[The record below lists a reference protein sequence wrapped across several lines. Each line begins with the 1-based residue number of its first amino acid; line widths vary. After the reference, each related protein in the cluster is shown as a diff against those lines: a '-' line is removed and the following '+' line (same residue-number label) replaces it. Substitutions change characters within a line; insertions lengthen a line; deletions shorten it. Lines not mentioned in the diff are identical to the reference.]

1 MKEKYLNSTISFITK
16 YKEYSNEE
24 IENMRYSLEGLYLTF
39 TKLIIIFTLAILLGI
54 WKEVLV
60 LLVLF
65 NIIRFTGFGF
75 HAKTSMQCL
84 ITSTTLFIGLPYLV
98 LYLEP
103 SKTIMLVLGII
114 SLIILSIF
122 APADTIKR
130 PLPNANKRLYRK
142 IGTIVISSIF
152 IIMSLIIKNTTILY
166 LLILSLVI
174 EAIMVSPLIYKIF
187 GQPYRN
193 YLNYKKA

>member
-39 TKLIIIFTLAILLGI
+39 TKLVVIFSLAIILGI
-54 WKEVLV
+54 FKEVII
-60 LLVLF
+60 LLILF

-75 HAKTSMQCL
+75 HAKKSMECL
-84 ITSTTLFIGLPYLV
+84 ITSTLLFVGIPYLV

-103 SKTIMLVLGII
+103 NKITLLVIGII
-114 SLIILSIF
+114 SLIILSIY
-122 APADTIKR
+122 APADTVKR
-130 PLPNANKRLYRK
+130 PLPNKKKRLYRK
-142 IGTIVISSIF
+142 IGTIVIASIF
-152 IIMSLIIKNTTILY
+152 ITISLFIKNNTISY
-166 LLILSLVI
+166 LLIIALFI
-174 EAIMVSPLIYKIF
+174 ESIMVSPLIYKIF

>member
-16 YKEYSNEE
+16 YKDYSEDE

-39 TKLIIIFTLAILLGI
+39 TKLIVIFTLAIILGI
-54 WKEVLV
+54 FKEVII
-60 LLVLF
+60 LLLLF

-75 HAKTSMQCL
+75 HAKTSLECL
-84 ITSTTLFIGLPYLV
+84 ITSTLLVIGLPYLI

-103 SKTIMLVLGII
+103 NKWIMFSLGLM
-114 SLIILSIF
+114 SLIVLAVF
-122 APADTIKR
+122 APADTVKR
-130 PLPNANKRLYRK
+130 PLPNKKKRLYRK
-142 IGTIVISSIF
+142 IGTIVIASTF
-152 IIMSLIIKNTTILY
+152 IILSLIIKNNTISY
-166 LLILSLVI
+166 LLITSLII
-174 EAIMVSPLIYKIF
+174 ESIMVSPLIYKIF

>member
-16 YKEYSNEE
+16 YKEYSEEE
-24 IENMRYSLEGLYLTF
+24 IENMKYSLEGLYLTF
-39 TKLIIIFTLAILLGI
+39 TKLVVIFTLAIILGI
-54 WKEVLV
+54 FKEVI
-60 LLVLF
+60 LLLLF
-65 NIIRFTGFGF
+65 FNVIRFTGFGF
-75 HAKTSMQCL
+75 HAKTSLECL
-84 ITSTTLFIGLPYLV
+84 ITSTLLVIGLPYLI

-103 SKTIMLVLGII
+103 NKWIMLSLGLI
-114 SLIILSIF
+114 SLIILAIF

-130 PLPNANKRLYRK
+130 PLPNKKKRLYRK
-142 IGTIVISSIF
+142 IGTIVIASIF
-152 IIMSLIIKNTTILY
+152 IIISLIIKNTTISY
-166 LLILSLVI
+166 LLILSLMI

>member
-39 TKLIIIFTLAILLGI
+39 TKLIIIFSLSIILGIFKDVIILLI
-54 WKEVLV
+54 
-60 LLVLF
+60 LF

-75 HAKTSMQCL
+75 HAKTSLQCL
-84 ITSTTLFIGLPYLV
+84 ITSTIFFVFLPYLV
-98 LYLEP
+98 LSLEP
-103 SKTIMLVLGII
+103 NRIFMLII
-114 SLIILSIF
+114 SLCSLVFLAVF

-130 PLPNANKRLYRK
+130 PLPNKKKRLYRK
-142 IGTIVISSIF
+142 IGTIAIAIIYITMSF
-152 IIMSLIIKNTTILY
+152 IIKNNTISYLLIISLIIE
-166 LLILSLVI
+166 S
-174 EAIMVSPLIYKIF
+174 IMVSPFIYKIF

-193 YLNYKKA
+193 YLKYKKA

>member
-39 TKLIIIFTLAILLGI
+39 TKLIVIFSLAIILGI
-54 WKEVLV
+54 FKEVII
-60 LLVLF
+60 LLILF

-75 HAKTSMQCL
+75 HAKKSMECL
-84 ITSTTLFIGLPYLV
+84 ITSTLLFVGIPYLV

-103 SKTIMLVLGII
+103 NKITLLVIGII
-114 SLIILSIF
+114 SLIILSIY
-122 APADTIKR
+122 APADTVKR
-130 PLPNANKRLYRK
+130 PLPNKKKRLYRK
-142 IGTIVISSIF
+142 IGTIVIASIF
-152 IIMSLIIKNTTILY
+152 IIISFFIKNNTISY
-166 LLILSLVI
+166 LLIIALFI
-174 EAIMVSPLIYKIF
+174 ESIMVSPLIYKIF

>member
-39 TKLIIIFTLAILLGI
+39 TKLIVIFSLAIILGI
-54 WKEVLV
+54 FKEVII
-60 LLVLF
+60 LLILF

-75 HAKTSMQCL
+75 HAKKSMECL
-84 ITSTTLFIGLPYLV
+84 ITSTLLFVGIPYLV

-103 SKTIMLVLGII
+103 NKITLLVIGII
-114 SLIILSIF
+114 SLIILSIY

-130 PLPNANKRLYRK
+130 PLPNKKKRLYRK
-142 IGTIVISSIF
+142 IGTIVIASIF
-152 IIMSLIIKNTTILY
+152 ITISLFIKNNTISY
-166 LLILSLVI
+166 LLIIALFI
-174 EAIMVSPLIYKIF
+174 ESIMVSPLIYKIF

>member
-39 TKLIIIFTLAILLGI
+39 TKLIVIFSLAIILGI
-54 WKEVLV
+54 FKEVI
-60 LLVLF
+60 LLLFLF

-75 HAKTSMQCL
+75 HAKTSMECL
-84 ITSTTLFIGLPYLV
+84 ITSTLLFIGVPYLI
-98 LYLEP
+98 LYLKP
-103 SKTIMLVLGII
+103 NKITLLIIGII
-114 SLIILSIF
+114 SLIILSIY
-122 APADTIKR
+122 APADTVKR
-130 PLPNANKRLYRK
+130 PLPNKRKRLYRK
-142 IGTIVISSIF
+142 TGTIILACMF
-152 IIMSLIIKNTTILY
+152 IITSFLIKNTSISY
-166 LLILSLVI
+166 LLIIALMI

-187 GQPYRN
+187 GQPYKN

>member
-16 YKEYSNEE
+16 YKKYSNEE

-39 TKLIIIFTLAILLGI
+39 TKLVIIFLLAILFGI
-54 WKEVLV
+54 WKEVLI

-98 LYLEP
+98 LYLRP
-103 SKTIMLVLGII
+103 SKNILLIIGII
-114 SLIILSIF
+114 SLIILSIYS
-122 APADTIKR
+122 PADTVKR
-130 PLPNANKRLYRK
+130 PLPNKKKRLIRK
-142 IGTIVISSIF
+142 ISTIIIAISF
-152 IIMSLIIKNTTILY
+152 IIISYFVKNTNISY
-166 LLILSLVI
+166 LLIISLVI
-174 EAIMVSPLIYKIF
+174 EGFMVSPVIYMIF
-187 GQPYRN
+187 KQPYRN
-193 YLNYKKA
+193 YLNYKQA

>member
-39 TKLIIIFTLAILLGI
+39 TKLIVIFSLAIILGI
-54 WKEVLV
+54 FKEVII
-60 LLVLF
+60 LLILF

-75 HAKTSMQCL
+75 HAKTSMECL
-84 ITSTTLFIGLPYLV
+84 ITSTLLFVGIPYLV

-103 SKTIMLVLGII
+103 NKITLLVIGII
-114 SLIILSIF
+114 SLIILSIY

-130 PLPNANKRLYRK
+130 PLPNKKKRLYRK
-142 IGTIVISSIF
+142 IGTIVIASIF
-152 IIMSLIIKNTTILY
+152 ITISFFIKNNTISY
-166 LLILSLVI
+166 LLIIALFI
-174 EAIMVSPLIYKIF
+174 ESIMVSPLIYKIF
-187 GQPYRN
+187 GQPYKN

>member
-39 TKLIIIFTLAILLGI
+39 TKLIVIFSLAIILGI
-54 WKEVLV
+54 FKEVII
-60 LLVLF
+60 LLILF

-75 HAKTSMQCL
+75 HAKKSMECL
-84 ITSTTLFIGLPYLV
+84 ITSTLLFVGIPYLV

-103 SKTIMLVLGII
+103 NKITLLVIGII
-114 SLIILSIF
+114 SLIILSIY
-122 APADTIKR
+122 APADTVKR
-130 PLPNANKRLYRK
+130 PLPNKKKRLYRK
-142 IGTIVISSIF
+142 IGTIVIASIF
-152 IIMSLIIKNTTILY
+152 IIISFFIKNNTISY
-166 LLILSLVI
+166 LLIIALFI
-174 EAIMVSPLIYKIF
+174 ESIMVSPLIYKIF
-187 GQPYRN
+187 GQPYKN

>member
-24 IENMRYSLEGLYLTF
+24 IDNMRYSLEGLYLTF
-39 TKLIIIFTLAILLGI
+39 TKLAIIFLLAILLGI
-54 WKEVLV
+54 WKEVLI

-84 ITSTTLFIGLPYLV
+84 ITSTTLFIGLPYLI

-103 SKTIMLVLGII
+103 NRNVMLVLGII

-122 APADTIKR
+122 APADTVKR
-130 PLPNANKRLYRK
+130 PLPNKKKRLIRK
-142 IGTIVISSIF
+142 ISTLFIAIAFILISYFIRNTIISYLLIT
-152 IIMSLIIKNTTILY
+152 SLIIE
-166 LLILSLVI
+166 S
-174 EAIMVSPLIYKIF
+174 IMVSPLIYMVF
-187 GQPYRN
+187 SQPYRN
-193 YLNYKKA
+193 YLNYK

>member
-1 MKEKYLNSTISFITK
+1 MKEKYLNRTISFITK

-39 TKLIIIFTLAILLGI
+39 TKLIIIFTISIILGIFKEVIILLA
-54 WKEVLV
+54 
-60 LLVLF
+60 LF

-75 HAKTSMQCL
+75 HAKTSLQCL
-84 ITSTTLFIGLPYLV
+84 ITSTLFFIGLPYLI
-98 LYLEP
+98 LSLEP
-103 SKTIMLVLGII
+103 SRTIMLII
-114 SLIILSIF
+114 GLCSLVCLAFF

-130 PLPNANKRLYRK
+130 PLPNKKKRLYRK
-142 IGTIVISSIF
+142 IGTITIAIIF
-152 IIMSLIIKNTTILY
+152 IILSFIIKNNTISY
-166 LLILSLVI
+166 LLIMAIMV
-174 EAIMVSPLIYKIF
+174 EAIMVSPLIYRIF

>member
-16 YKEYSNEE
+16 YKKYSEEE

-39 TKLIIIFTLAILLGI
+39 TKLVVIFALAIVLNI
-54 WKEVLV
+54 FKEVII
-60 LLVLF
+60 LLLLF

-75 HAKTSMQCL
+75 HAKTSLECL
-84 ITSTTLFIGLPYLV
+84 ITSTLLVVGLPYLI

-103 SKTIMLVLGII
+103 NKWIMLSLGLI
-114 SLIILSIF
+114 SLIILAIF

-130 PLPNANKRLYRK
+130 PLPNKKKRLYRK
-142 IGTIVISSIF
+142 IGTIVIASIF
-152 IIMSLIIKNTTILY
+152 IIISLIIKNTTISY
-166 LLILSLVI
+166 LLILSLMI

>member
-39 TKLIIIFTLAILLGI
+39 TKLIVIFSLAIILGI
-54 WKEVLV
+54 FKEVII
-60 LLVLF
+60 LLILF

-75 HAKTSMQCL
+75 HAKKSMECL
-84 ITSTTLFIGLPYLV
+84 ITSTLLFVGIPYLV

-103 SKTIMLVLGII
+103 NKITLLVIGII
-114 SLIILSIF
+114 SLIILSIY

-130 PLPNANKRLYRK
+130 PLPNKKKRLYRK
-142 IGTIVISSIF
+142 IGTIVIASIF
-152 IIMSLIIKNTTILY
+152 IIISFFIKNNTISY
-166 LLILSLVI
+166 LLIIALFI
-174 EAIMVSPLIYKIF
+174 ESIMVSPLIYKIF

>member
-16 YKEYSNEE
+16 YKDYSEDE

-39 TKLIIIFTLAILLGI
+39 TKLIVIFTLAIILGI
-54 WKEVLV
+54 FKEVII
-60 LLVLF
+60 LLLLF

-75 HAKTSMQCL
+75 HAKTSLECL
-84 ITSTTLFIGLPYLV
+84 ITSTLLVIGLPYLI

-103 SKTIMLVLGII
+103 NKWIMFSLGLM
-114 SLIILSIF
+114 SLIVLSLF
-122 APADTIKR
+122 APADTVKR
-130 PLPNANKRLYRK
+130 PLPNKKKRLYRK
-142 IGTIVISSIF
+142 IGTIVIASTF
-152 IIMSLIIKNTTILY
+152 IILSLIIKNTTISY
-166 LLILSLVI
+166 LLITSLII
-174 EAIMVSPLIYKIF
+174 ESIMVSPLIYKIF

>member
-39 TKLIIIFTLAILLGI
+39 TKLIVIFSLAIILGI
-54 WKEVLV
+54 FKEVII
-60 LLVLF
+60 LLILF

-75 HAKTSMQCL
+75 HAKKSMECL
-84 ITSTTLFIGLPYLV
+84 ITSTLLFVGVPYLV

-103 SKTIMLVLGII
+103 NKITLLVIGII
-114 SLIILSIF
+114 SLIILSIY
-122 APADTIKR
+122 APADTVKR
-130 PLPNANKRLYRK
+130 PLPNKKKRLYRK
-142 IGTIVISSIF
+142 IGTIVIASAF
-152 IIMSLIIKNTTILY
+152 IIISLFIKNNTISY
-166 LLILSLVI
+166 LLIIALFI
-174 EAIMVSPLIYKIF
+174 ESIMVSPLIYKIF
-187 GQPYRN
+187 GQPYKN

>member
-39 TKLIIIFTLAILLGI
+39 TKLIVIFSLAIILGI
-54 WKEVLV
+54 FKEVII

-75 HAKTSMQCL
+75 HAKTSIECL
-84 ITSTTLFIGLPYLV
+84 ITSTLLFIGVPYLV
-98 LYLEP
+98 LYLKP
-103 SKTIMLVLGII
+103 NKITLLIIGII
-114 SLIILSIF
+114 SLIILSIY
-122 APADTIKR
+122 APADTVKR
-130 PLPNANKRLYRK
+130 PLPNKRKRLYRK
-142 IGTIVISSIF
+142 IGTIVIAGVF
-152 IIMSLIIKNTTILY
+152 IITSFLIKNTSISY
-166 LLILSLVI
+166 LLIIALMI

-187 GQPYRN
+187 GQPYKN

>member
-16 YKEYSNEE
+16 YKEYSNED

-39 TKLIIIFTLAILLGI
+39 TKLITIITLSIILGI
-54 WKEVLV
+54 FKEVIM

-75 HAKTSMQCL
+75 HAKTSLQCL
-84 ITSTTLFIGLPYLV
+84 ITSTLFFVGLPYLI
-98 LYLEP
+98 LSLEP
-103 SKTIMLVLGII
+103 SRTIMLII
-114 SLIILSIF
+114 SLCSLVFLAFF

-130 PLPNANKRLYRK
+130 PLPNKKKRLYRK
-142 IGTIVISSIF
+142 IGTIIIASIF
-152 IIMSLIIKNTTILY
+152 IILSFIIGNNTISY
-166 LLILSLVI
+166 LLIISIII
-174 EAIMVSPLIYKIF
+174 ESIMVSPLIYKIF
-187 GQPYRN
+187 GQPYKN